1 MSAEESQSERLK
13 FASLAAHQLKGPVA
27 TAAMLLKTLLGE
39 FVGPLNDQQKDLASK
54 ALARCEQAIGAA
66 ERMLAIAR
74 ASDSR
79 LAAASTADLAALVRK
94 VWPRYVEEAGRAH
107 VNLTLDARDES
118 AVVRGYEPAMTE
130 VLDALLSNAL
140 KYTPEHG
147 RVVVSLSPDAAGAN
161 VLLAVGDSGVGIPA
175 EERKKV
181 FEPFHRTARATGSAR
196 PGTGLGLAFVKSAVE
211 AAGGRV
217 WAEQSELG
225 GARIVLNLPR
235 ADVARDAAPAGQ
247 MGGTPMPAR
256 LRVVIVGGSVAGP
269 KAASKIIRLMPD
281 AEVTIV
287 EQSQFLSCAGCG
299 LPYYMSGV
307 VGDPRGLLSTP
318 AGAVRDPVFFQNIK
332 NVRVMNQTE
341 ALAIDPAEHTVRVRD
356 CVSGAESALPY
367 DKLILTTGSV
377 PMIPPI
383 PGSNL
388 HNVVTLHGLRNAER
402 IKSALAQGK
411 ARDVVIVGGGIL
423 GVEITQNLVEK
434 GCRVTIV
441 ERRPQPLQILD
452 VEMAALVEHH
462 LESKGVRMLT
472 ETTVQEFQ
480 GDGKVR
486 QVVTDKGTI
495 PADLVIL
502 AIGFRP
508 NVKLAE
514 NAGLAIGTTGAIK
527 VDEALRTSDP
537 DIYAAGDCVETR
549 GLITGRARYVPYGSV
564 ANKQGRVAA
573 VNVCGGSDRFPGV
586 LASAVCKVFE
596 YCVARTGLTERLA
609 RDCGYDVVTVLVPG
623 PDREPF
629 MPNAKMLLLKL
640 VVDRKTRRLL
650 GAQAVGPGMGEK
662 RIDLAATAIIAGMTV
677 DQIACLDLTYA
688 PPYSPVM
695 DNLIT
700 AANVA
705 RNKLDGLM
713 VGVSPTEVRA
723 MLNEKRDF
731 VFLDVR
737 TPSEHEQLHL
747 AGSTFISLGALRGR
761 LDELPRDKEI
771 IVFSK
776 LSLRAYEASIVLR
789 HAGFRQV
796 RVMDG
801 GIEMWPYDKVR

>member
-1 MSAEESQSERLK
+1 MSAEESQFERLK
-13 FASLAAHQLKGPVA
+13 YASLVAHQLKGPVA

-39 FVGPLNDQQKDLASK
+39 FAGPLNDQQKDLVSK
-54 ALARCEQAIGAA
+54 ALARCEQALGAA

-74 ASDSR
+74 ASDSH
-79 LAAASTADLAALVRK
+79 LAVTSTADLAALIRK
-94 VWPRYVEEAGRAH
+94 VWPRHVEESRRAH
-107 VNLTLDARDES
+107 VSLALDMGDEL

-130 VLDALLSNAL
+130 VLDALLSNAF

-147 RVVVSLSPDAAGAN
+147 RVVVSLSPDAGGGG
-161 VLLAVGDSGVGIPA
+161 VLLAVSDSGVGIA
-175 EERKKV
+175 ADDREKV

-196 PGTGLGLAFVKSAVE
+196 SGTGLGLAFVKSVVE

-217 WAEQSELG
+217 WAEPSEFG
-225 GARIVLNLPR
+225 GARIVLCLPR
-235 ADVARDAAPAGQ
+235 PDHAPAAQ
-247 MGGTPMPAR
+247 AGGTPMPAR

-287 EQSQFLSCAGCG
+287 EQSQFLACAGCG

-318 AGAVRDPVFFQNIK
+318 AGAVRDPVFFQSIK

-341 ALAIDPAEHTVRVRD
+341 ALAIDRAERTVRVRD
-356 CVSGAESALPY
+356 GVSGAESALVY

-377 PMIPPI
+377 PTIPPI

-388 HNVVTLHGLRNAER
+388 HNVVTLHGLKNAER
-402 IKSALAQGK
+402 IKSALAGGK

-441 ERRPQPLQILD
+441 ERRPQPLPILD
-452 VEMAALVEHH
+452 AEMAALVEQH
-462 LESKGVRMLT
+462 LESKGVRMMT
-472 ETTVQEFQ
+472 RTAVQAFK

-486 QVVTDKGTI
+486 EVLTDRGLL

-514 NAGLAIGTTGAIK
+514 NAGLVIGTTGAIK
-527 VDEALRTSDP
+527 VDEMMRTSDP

-549 GLITGRARYVPYGSV
+549 GLITGKARYVPYGSV
-564 ANKQGRVAA
+564 ASKQGRVAA

-596 YCVARTGLTERLA
+596 YCVARTGLSEYLA
-609 RDCGYDVVTVLVPG
+609 RECGFDVVSVLVPG

-640 VVDRKTRRLL
+640 VVDRATRRLL
-650 GAQAVGPGMGEK
+650 GAQAVGPGLGEK
-662 RIDLAATAIIAGMTV
+662 RIDLAATAIIGGMTV

-688 PPYSPVM
+688 PPYSSVM

-705 RNKLDGLM
+705 RNKLDGHM
-713 VGVSPTEVRA
+713 VGVSPAEVRG
-723 MLNEKRDF
+723 MLDEKREF

-737 TPSEHEQLHL
+737 TPGEHEQIHL

-761 LDELPRDKEI
+761 LDELPRDREI
-771 IVFSK
+771 VVFSK
-776 LSLRAYEASIVLR
+776 LSLRAYEASIILR